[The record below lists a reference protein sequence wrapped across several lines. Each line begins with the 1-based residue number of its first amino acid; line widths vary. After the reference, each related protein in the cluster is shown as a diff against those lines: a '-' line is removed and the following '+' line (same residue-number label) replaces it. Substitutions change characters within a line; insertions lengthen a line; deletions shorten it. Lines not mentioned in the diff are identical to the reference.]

1 MCKNNK
7 KNWWLKSALIGLAIM
22 CSGQSAWA
30 DRAVEIARQAR
41 DRVEYSGQSL
51 QSASQTLFK
60 EFAETT
66 VKLQRLIDVRQNLEA
81 SGLLAKGDVD
91 GDARR
96 AHINGKILLEVSELK
111 QACDQNL
118 TTMLSALEQFD
129 QAVADSLVDS
139 QATRSINSNYE
150 LALDQY
156 LKQGKAHYQD
166 AAGDAESALQ
176 SYQAETDE
184 RSKARML
191 KRYQRAKKRLVQISQ
206 RRNLYE
212 ARLKVAA
219 VNQQVS
225 GVVRQRIR
233 EQGNDIPSRF
243 REVMA
248 GIYNTFAKITPI
260 AEFGGTGNP
269 EVLGAIGFENLSELR
284 STLDV
289 VDGAIGKL
297 GTVLDDMVSDVT
309 GALSGI
315 QVIDGNGST
324 SGTLSVEEEMGF
336 LRQQREAWNQ

>member
-1 MCKNNK
+1 MWQMKI
-7 KNWWLKSALIGLAIM
+7 KNWWKKGLLIVLALL
-22 CSGQSAWA
+22 CSGQMAWA

-41 DRVEYSGQSL
+41 DRVEYSGKSL
-51 QSASQTLFK
+51 QSASQTLFS
-60 EFAETT
+60 EFAQTT
-66 VKLQRLIDVRQNLEA
+66 VELQRLIDVRQNLEA

-96 AHINGKILLEVSELK
+96 AHNNGKILLEVSELK
-111 QACDQNL
+111 EVCDTNL
-118 TTMLSALEQFD
+118 TTMLTALEQFD

-150 LALDQY
+150 LALYQY
-156 LKQGKAHYQD
+156 LKQGKTHYQD
-166 AAGDAESALQ
+166 AAADAESALQ

-184 RSKARML
+184 RVKSRLL
-191 KRYQRAKKRLVQISQ
+191 KRYQRAKKRLIQINQ

-269 EVLGAIGFENLSELR
+269 EVLGAIGFENLGELR

-297 GTVLDDMVSDVT
+297 GSVLDDMVTDVT